1 METATGAVLSGEQAQ
16 AHAQPLAY
24 GGHPCEHVAFIG
36 CHDNLTMFDAV
47 CVDAGQMCIVLQFI
61 LSHATLLMTMPHT
74 GCPPRH

>member
-1 METATGAVLSGEQAQ
+1 METATGAVLTGEQAQ

-47 CVDAGQMCIVLQFI
+47 RLPISSSMML
-61 LSHATLLMTMPHT
+61 LSQ
-74 GCPPRH
+74 